1 MIDSILIKT
10 YSMMKSQRAFE
21 AEMFAKHHY
30 RKLLTAK
37 STLAEKMR
45 PNKGSISYT
54 ANKTLSPLDRYE
66 HRVTNDKICTKLTEI
81 YKCPETALRKYRRKI
96 REKSARSMNEQT
108 LREQG
113 KTIVKGN
120 V

>member
-1 MIDSILIKT
+1 MT
-10 YSMMKSQRAFE
+10 SQRAFE

-37 STLAEKMR
+37 STIAEKMR
-45 PNKGSISYT
+45 QNKGIIFYT

-66 HRVTNDKICTKLTEI
+66 HRERNDKICTKLTEI
-81 YKCPETALRKYRRKI
+81 YKFPETALRKYRRNS
-96 REKSARSMNEQT
+96 REKRARSMSEQT